1 VSPRTLAGFKAK
13 TLILPDVRVLDD
25 AERTSLKNL
34 LASGAR
40 LIISGQD
47 ATDLPASSQIV
58 RLEGRAGTAYLQSL
72 DPNLEKA
79 DEQRATNMLTAITA
93 DAAIQISASPLLVTN
108 IAGVN
113 GAAHIFLFN
122 IRGLRGGQN
131 AVPTSESGMTVTVTV
146 PAAPALRMYYVPFLG
161 QKQEVPPEHRGT
173 HLIFRVPTIE
183 RGGIL
188 WLNPA

>member
-1 VSPRTLAGFKAK
+1 KGK

-34 LASGAR
+34 LAGGAK
-40 LIISGQD
+40 IIITGQD
-47 ATDLPASSQIV
+47 VTELPASSRLV
-58 RLEGRAGTAYLQSL
+58 RVEGPAGTAYLQSL
-72 DPNLEKA
+72 DANLEKA
-79 DEQRATNMLTAITA
+79 DEQRATKMLTAIPA
-93 DAAIQISASPLLVTN
+93 NAAIQISASPLLVTN
-108 IAGVN
+108 IADVN

-131 AVPTSESGMTVTVTV
+131 AVPAPESGMTVTV
-146 PAAPALRMYYVPFLG
+146 PAVPALRMYYAPFLG
-161 QKQEVPPEHRGT
+161 QKQEVPAEHRGT
-173 HLIFRVPTIE
+173 QLIFRVPTIE